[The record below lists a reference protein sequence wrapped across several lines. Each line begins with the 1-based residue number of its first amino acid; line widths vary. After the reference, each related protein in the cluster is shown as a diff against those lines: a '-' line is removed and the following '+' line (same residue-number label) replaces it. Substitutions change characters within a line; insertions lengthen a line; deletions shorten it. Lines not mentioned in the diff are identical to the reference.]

1 MTKLLRAGIRRY
13 THSVI
18 FWLSLILIIGIAAVC
33 GYETRQYY
41 LDDVFIFVTL
51 FVNAIL
57 ISWHIGR
64 ENEEGI
70 FRNKVVSG
78 HSKGSIFLSEL
89 ILSVGVSL
97 IFSIIF
103 ALIFLLFN
111 TYIIGHASVVICIKL
126 FLGYLLMNISL
137 AVILVII
144 STLIP
149 RRAIVGIVN
158 ILLVLAFVAVP
169 STISDV
175 LNKPE
180 YWTGYEY
187 EQVTMVDEEG
197 NTFITEQPIQG
208 TEVQIPNED
217 YVDGALRVVLE
228 AVHIASPYTSVTK
241 GIEVTYYWFG
251 YEQIE
256 TMNERQGTN
265 ITYEEQVDFTVSNAD
280 ILDINTSLIV
290 ITIEFIVLC
299 LVGYLCFRKKEL
311 K

>member
-1 MTKLLRAGIRRY
+1 MTKLLRAGVRRY
-13 THSVI
+13 THSII
-18 FWLSLILIIGIAAVC
+18 FWLSFILVVAIAAVC

-41 LDDVFIFVTL
+41 LDDVFISAVL

-57 ISWHIGR
+57 FSWHIGR

-103 ALIFLLFN
+103 ALIFFLFN
-111 TYIIGHASVVICIKL
+111 TYIIGHASVVVCIKL
-126 FLGYLLMNISL
+126 FLGYLLMNVSL
-137 AVILVII
+137 AVILAII
-144 STLIP
+144 GVLIP
-149 RRAIVGIVN
+149 RRAIAGIFSM
-158 ILLVLAFVAVP
+158 LLVLAFVAVP
-169 STISDV
+169 NTIIGV
-175 LNKPE
+175 LNEPE
-180 YWTGYEY
+180 YWTSHEY

-197 NTFITEQPIQG
+197 NEFITEQPK
-208 TEVQIPNED
+208 VQIPNEN

-228 AVHIASPYTSVTK
+228 AVHTASPYTAVTK

-251 YEQIE
+251 YEKIGI
-256 TMNERQGTN
+256 MNEREGTN
-265 ITYEEQVDFTVSNAD
+265 LTYEEQTDFTVSNAD

-290 ITIEFIVLC
+290 ITIELIAFCWI
-299 LVGYLCFRKKEL
+299 GYLCFRKKEL